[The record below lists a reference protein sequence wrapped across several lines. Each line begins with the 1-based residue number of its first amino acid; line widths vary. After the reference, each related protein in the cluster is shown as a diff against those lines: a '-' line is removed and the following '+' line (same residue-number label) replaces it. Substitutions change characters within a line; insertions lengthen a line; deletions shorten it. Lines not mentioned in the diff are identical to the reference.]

1 MASHPS
7 IPIPK
12 GRRLALA
19 LIFGGLWCGIVAYL
33 VHAMLWP
40 VARPAFAEL
49 PLSGDLTLV
58 AITVLGVVA
67 AAGRILPPIRR
78 RKMRQPVVE

>member
-1 MASHPS
+1 MASCPN

-12 GRRLALA
+12 GRRLVLA

-33 VHAMLWP
+33 VQAVLWP

-58 AITVLGVVA
+58 AITLLGIIA
-67 AAGRILPPIRR
+67 AAGRILPPILR

>member
-1 MASHPS
+1 MASYPN

-19 LIFGGLWCGIVAYL
+19 LVFGGLWCGIVACL
-33 VHAMLWP
+33 VHGVLWP
-40 VARPAFAEL
+40 VARQAFAEL

-58 AITVLGVVA
+58 AITALGVVA
-67 AAGRILPPIRR
+67 AAGRILPPILRL
-78 RKMRQPVVE
+78 

>member
-1 MASHPS
+1 MASYPN

-19 LIFGGLWCGIVAYL
+19 PVFGGLWCGIVAYL
-33 VHAMLWP
+33 VHGVLWP
-40 VARPAFAEL
+40 VARQAFAEL

-58 AITVLGVVA
+58 AITALGVVA
-67 AAGRILPPIRR
+67 AAGRILPPILRL
-78 RKMRQPVVE
+78 